1 MKLDFCENY
10 IFLKLILGRDT
21 CSGDSGGP
29 LLVKSD
35 RHSPAFL
42 LGVVSFGIKQCGTGV
57 PGVYTNIQNFMPW
70 IRSHLKP

>member
-1 MKLDFCENY
+1 MIDIVKIKSL
-10 IFLKLILGRDT
+10 LKLIIGRDT

-35 RHSPAFL
+35 RHSPTFL
-42 LGVVSFGIKQCGTGV
+42 LGVVSFGIKHCGTGV